1 MAAMSIR
8 YEIHEAEAHLSHLV
22 DQVEKGEDVV
32 FCRSGRPVARL
43 GPYVPTNGR
52 KGGQWNGLV
61 RIRDDFDEPLP
72 PDTEQAFLGDA
83 E

>member
-8 YEIHEAEAHLSHLV
+8 YEIHEAEAHLSRLV

-32 FCRSGRPVARL
+32 ICRSGKPVARL

-52 KGGQWNGLV
+52 KGGQWKGLV
-61 RIRDDFDEPLP
+61 RIGDDFDEPLP
-72 PDTEQAFLGDA
+72 PDIGQAFLGYA